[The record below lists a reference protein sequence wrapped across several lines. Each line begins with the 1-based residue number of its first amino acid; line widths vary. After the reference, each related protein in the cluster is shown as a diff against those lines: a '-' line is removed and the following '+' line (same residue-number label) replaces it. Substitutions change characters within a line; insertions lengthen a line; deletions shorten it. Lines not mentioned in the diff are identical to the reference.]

1 MTNITQNQALSE
13 GHIAEQYRIRGRM
26 LGVLIRDARKSVR
39 RSVEVCARV
48 LDISVDEFTAWE
60 EGSVIPSLPQLELLA
75 YYLDIP
81 VQHFWSPTTREQADS
96 GDISTQSDFIAVR
109 QRMIGA
115 NLCRVRELAGFS
127 LQHLGEVCEVSPQ
140 RIRSYEMGIV
150 PIPVSHLVAFAEAL
164 DCNMD
169 VFLEQ
174 ASYVGKTVDNRHLRE
189 QLSKIDADL
198 VEFMLDPDNQPYL
211 AFAAELRQYSPDQLA
226 YVAEQFL
233 AKG

>member
-13 GHIAEQYRIRGRM
+13 DHIAEQYRIRGRM

-115 NLCRVRELAGFS
+115 NLCRVRELVGFS

-174 ASYVGKTVDNRHLRE
+174 ASYVGKNR
-189 QLSKIDADL
+189 
-198 VEFMLDPDNQPYL
+198 
-211 AFAAELRQYSPDQLA
+211 
-226 YVAEQFL
+226 
-233 AKG
+233 